1 MPAPIAVIN
10 PLLPSTVA
18 EPLPPTIANVIAP
31 PRPPV
36 ADVVIVA
43 VNVPSTLKVFA
54 EVIVKVGVVLPIV
67 INCEVLAAI
76 IRITGGSR
84 SERNR
89 ASSYCGNKS
98 TITINSS

>member
-1 MPAPIAVIN
+1 MPSPIAVIN
-10 PLLPSTVA
+10 PLLASTVA

-67 INCEVLAAI
+67 ISWLVLAL
-76 IRITGGSR
+76 
-84 SERNR
+84 
-89 ASSYCGNKS
+89 
-98 TITINSS
+98 